1 MADDID
7 ITPGTGATVAT
18 DDVGGKHYQKIK
30 VAIGADGAVDGLL
43 EQPVT
48 NAELRA
54 AAVEVSDGGS
64 SLTVDGSV
72 SITGALPA
80 GTNAIGSTK
89 DGGAGWTSS
98 FGVSGARV
106 ISADASGSDVAITAA
121 PASGQKLVITDVLV
135 SVPSALRV
143 DLKEETSG
151 TVLATAYLPDNGT
164 WQFTPRGQFKLATAD
179 KRLMIGTSAAG
190 TVTAT
195 AFYFSEA

>member
-1 MADDID
+1 MADNIE

-18 DDVGGKHYQKIK
+18 DDIAGVHYQKVK
-30 VAIGADGAVDGLL
+30 TVYGADGAATDAV
-43 EQPVT
+43 QPLT
-48 NAELRA
+48 DTELRA
-54 AAVEVSDGGS
+54 AAVPISG
-64 SLTVDGSV
+64 TVTV
-72 SITGALPA
+72 GAAIPA